1 MVWTTSTVVM
11 YPLVQVWTVFR
22 ETNFIGPVTGSSH
35 HSNFQVRFRIEDIFP
50 LKLRLPQ
57 SERLELTI
65 V

>member
-1 MVWTTSTVVM
+1 MVM

-22 ETNFIGPVTGSSH
+22 EANFIGPVTGSSH
-35 HSNFQVRFRIEDIFP
+35 RSNFQVRFPIEDIFP

-57 SERLELTI
+57 SERLDLTI